1 MPPAKKSEQDRDMTP
16 AMPGGVMPTEGPAMP
31 GGAVA
36 EDAEPK
42 TADELREEADAAGV
56 LPTEG
61 SGAGGRVVKADLE
74 AALEN
79 APPAGRPPLIRLA
92 EQSAAQTMNTT
103 REEA

>member
-1 MPPAKKSEQDRDMTP
+1 MPTAKKPEQDKDMTP
-16 AMPGGVMPTEGPAMP
+16 AIPGAEMPTEGPVMP

-36 EDAEPK
+36 EDEPK
-42 TADELREEADAAGV
+42 TAGELREEAEATGV
-56 LPTEG
+56 LPAEG

-79 APPAGRPPLIRLA
+79 APPVGRPPLIRLA
-92 EQSAAQTMNTT
+92 EQSAAQTMKST